1 MRVAMIGLCWAG
13 LLCLSIGT
21 TSPSAVA
28 QDDSEWVALTDG
40 KSFEGWKINENPDSW
55 RLEDGVFVAKGERS
69 HLFYVGDDKPFK
81 NFEFKAKVM
90 CEPNANGGIYF
101 HTQFQPD
108 GWPKH
113 GYEAQVN
120 NTHGDRKKTGGLYD
134 VKDVLDNSPAKDNE
148 WFDYYIKVEG
158 KTIII
163 KINGEETVNY
173 TEPEGKQPGR
183 QFTRVLTEGTF
194 GLQCHDPGAA
204 VRYKEIQVRRLPD

>member
-13 LLCLSIGT
+13 LLCLALGV
-21 TSPSAVA
+21 TSPAVVA
-28 QDDSEWVALTDG
+28 QDESGWVSLTDG

-55 RLEDGVFVAKGERS
+55 RLEEGVFVAKGERS

-148 WFDYYIKVEG
+148 WFDYHVKVEG
-158 KTIII
+158 KTIVIT
-163 KINGEETVNY
+163 INGKETVNY

-204 VRYKEIQVRRLPD
+204 VRYKDIQVRRLPD